1 MFKFLHHLFL
11 PRESNNHRAKILHI
25 DSIVIIITLLV
36 FSSFLLSSIQSR
48 FPAVLGISYDITPVD
63 LLNQTNKVRQER
75 GLSTLSLDSELSQ
88 AASNKAAD
96 MFAKNYWAHFAPDG
110 GTPWGFIKNS
120 GYVYLYAGEN
130 LARGFSNTS
139 DVVNAWMA
147 SPSHRDNMLSSNYA
161 DVGFAIATGSLTGSD
176 TVLVVEMFGT
186 KYAGTAA
193 APVIAASPVSS
204 PVPAS
209 IQSEPTPITPE
220 PSPTEVLPTIPF
232 VVTNITP
239 VPSQAKQSQRE
250 VASLQQQP
258 LIDKNDFTKNAIV
271 IVLIVVI
278 VILIIDAIIIEK
290 KKIIRVVS
298 HNLDHI
304 IYLIII
310 LLTII
315 IIGKGLVL

>member
-1 MFKFLHHLFL
+1 MIKFLRHLL
-11 PRESNNHRAKILHI
+11 IPHESNNHRAKILHI
-25 DSIVIIITLLV
+25 DSVLIIITLLV
-36 FSSFLLSSIQSR
+36 FFSFLLSSIQSKY
-48 FPAVLGISYDITPVD
+48 PEVLGISYNITPVD
-63 LLNQTNKVRQER
+63 LLNLTNKVRQEN
-75 GLSTLSLDSELSQ
+75 GLSTLSLNSELSQ
-88 AASNKAAD
+88 SASNKAAD
-96 MFAKNYWAHFAPDG
+96 MFAKDYWAHVAPDG
-110 GTPWGFIKNS
+110 ATPWGFIKNS

-147 SPSHRDNMLSSNYA
+147 SPSHRDNMLSSNYD
-161 DVGFAIATGSLTGSD
+161 DVGFAIATGNLTGSE

-193 APVIAASPVSS
+193 APVIAVSPI
-204 PVPAS
+204 PTL
-209 IQSEPTPITPE
+209 IQSEPTPIISETIQSE
-220 PSPTEVLPTIPF
+220 SAPTAPF
-232 VVTNITP
+232 VGTNVTL
-239 VPSQAKQSQRE
+239 VPSQGKQNKTL
-250 VASLQQQP
+250 VASIQQQP
-258 LIDKNDFTKNAIV
+258 LIDKNEFTKNMIV
-271 IVLIVVI
+271 IVLIVLI
-278 VILIIDAIIIEK
+278 VILTIDAIIVEK

>member
-1 MFKFLHHLFL
+1 MIKFLRHLLL
-11 PRESNNHRAKILHI
+11 PHESNNHRAKILHI
-25 DSIVIIITLLV
+25 DSILIVITLLI
-36 FSSFLLSSIQSR
+36 FSSFLLSSIQSKY
-48 FPAVLGISYDITPVD
+48 PKVLGISYNITPVD
-63 LLNQTNKVRQER
+63 LLNVTNKVRQEN
-75 GLSTLSLDSELSQ
+75 GLSALALDSALSQ

-96 MFAKNYWAHFAPDG
+96 MFAKDYWAHVAPDG
-110 GTPWGFIKNS
+110 ATPWGFIKNS

-147 SPSHRDNMLSSNYA
+147 SPSHRDNMLSSNYS
-161 DVGFAIATGSLTGSD
+161 DVGFAIATGNLTGSD

-193 APVIAASPVSS
+193 TPVIAVSPI
-204 PVPAS
+204 PTL
-209 IQSEPTPITPE
+209 IQSEPTAIISE
-220 PSPTEVLPTIPF
+220 TIPSESAPTAPL
-232 VVTNITP
+232 VGTNVTL
-239 VPSQAKQSQRE
+239 VPSQAKQNKTQ
-250 VASLQQQP
+250 VASIQQQP
-258 LIDKNDFTKNAIV
+258 LIDKNEFTKNMIV
-271 IVLIVVI
+271 IVLIVLI
-278 VILIIDAIIIEK
+278 VILTIDAIIVEK

-304 IYLIII
+304 IYLLII